1 MPKNSE
7 NADRKYVYQEG
18 KRSWLWRGVRKGR
31 GVIFDKLNII

>member
-18 KRSWLWRGVRKGR
+18 KRSWLCRGGRKGR
-31 GVIFDKLNII
+31 EGELFLIN